1 MIVAGGTYRER
12 VITTGY
18 DVDLGGSA
26 FRASLA
32 APSTTSLVTAVEP
45 TMTPVLLGAAKT
57 FSLDIDDVGRDQSV
71 GFTYLSEFLEP
82 SLQGRSARFLR
93 PVALQGDAGL
103 VFGVVEGGSRSI
115 DIARLVYDPQSTDD
129 PALRVLAEA
138 TFDRGVMCANVQEVE
153 AIGAGATLVESA
165 QAIRAAAGLEAV
177 VVKAGA
183 RGCFVVD
190 SRRMEW
196 IGAVPSS
203 TVRKVGSGDI
213 FSASFAHAWTAG
225 ADVVDAARIASHAT
239 SWWVRSEVDRIPEHV
254 LEFEYRDTSGFA
266 ELANAGRSPK
276 IYLAGPFF
284 TAAEYWLVSR
294 CRIFL
299 QHAGADVFSPVHDVG
314 LGGTEVALKD
324 LEGLAPADAVFAIL
338 DGWDPGTLFET
349 GWANR
354 AAIPVVAAA
363 SRLDTVNTTMLAGTG
378 AELYTDFTTAMYRA
392 IWRGLG
398 VETNGAA
405 R

>member
-26 FRASLA
+26 FRAALA
-32 APSTTSLVTAVEP
+32 APSTSHLVTAVEP
-45 TMTPVLLGAAKT
+45 DLAPTLLSAAKT
-57 FSLDIDDVGRDQSV
+57 FSLDVDNVGRDQSV
-71 GFTYLSEFLEP
+71 EFTYLSAFLEP
-82 SLQGRSARFLR
+82 SLQGRSARFDQT
-93 PVALQGDAGL
+93 VAVHGDAGL
-103 VFGVVEGGSRSI
+103 VFGVVENGPLAI
-115 DIARLVYDPQSTDD
+115 DIAHLVYDPQSTDD

-138 TFDRGVMCANVQEVE
+138 TYDRGVMCANVQEVD
-153 AIGAGATLVESA
+153 AIGAGATLEESA
-165 QAIRAAAGLEAV
+165 QAIRTAAGLEAV
-177 VVKAGA
+177 IVKAGA
-183 RGCFVVD
+183 RGCLVVD
-190 SRRMEW
+190 GSRTEW
-196 IGAVPSS
+196 VGAVPSP

-213 FSASFAHAWTAG
+213 FSASFAHAWTSG
-225 ADVVDAARIASHAT
+225 ADVVEAARIASHAT
-239 SWWVRSEVDRIPEHV
+239 SWWVRSEVDRIPEDV
-254 LEFEYRDTSGFA
+254 LASGYRDSSGFA

-284 TAAEYWLVSR
+284 SAAEYWLVSQ

-324 LEGLAPADAVFAIL
+324 LEGFAPADAVFAIL

-349 GWANR
+349 GWAHH
-354 AAIPVVAAA
+354 ASIPVVAAG
-363 SRLDTVNTTMLAGTG
+363 SRLDSINTTMLAGTG
-378 AELYTDFTTAMYRA
+378 TELYTDFTTAMYRA

-398 VETNGAA
+398 VETNGAP

>member
-18 DVDLGGSA
+18 SADLGGSA
-26 FRASLA
+26 FRAA
-32 APSTTSLVTAVEP
+32 VAVPSTAKLVTAVEP
-45 TMTPVLLGAAKT
+45 AMAPVLLGAAKT
-57 FSLDIDDVGRDQSV
+57 FSLDIDNVGRDQGV
-71 GFTYLSEFLEP
+71 EFTYLSEFLEP
-82 SLQGRSARFLR
+82 ALQGRSARFDR
-93 PVALQGDAGL
+93 PVELRGDAGL
-103 VFGVVEGGSRSI
+103 VFGVVESGNRTI
-115 DIARLVYDPQSTDD
+115 DISRLVYDPQSTDD

-138 TFDRGVMCANVQEVE
+138 TFDRGVLCANVQEVE
-153 AIGAGATLVESA
+153 AIGAGATLEESA
-165 QAIRAAAGLEAV
+165 QAIRATAGLEAV
-177 VVKAGA
+177 VVKSGA

-190 SRRMEW
+190 GSRTEW
-196 IGAVPSS
+196 IGAVPSP

-213 FSASFAHAWTAG
+213 FSASFAHAWSSG
-225 ADVVDAARIASHAT
+225 ADVVEAARIASHAT

-254 LEFEYRDTSGFA
+254 LESEYRDTSGFA

-284 TAAEYWLVSR
+284 TAAEYWLVSQ
-294 CRIFL
+294 CRTFL
-299 QHAGADVFSPVHDVG
+299 RHAGAEVFSPVHDVG

-324 LEGLAPADAVFAIL
+324 LKGLAPADAVFAIL

-349 GWANR
+349 GWANH
-354 AAIPVVAAA
+354 ASIPVVAAG
-363 SRLDTVNTTMLAGTG
+363 SRLDPIKTTMLAGTG
-378 AELYTDFTTAMYRA
+378 AELYMDFTTAMYRA